1 MQLDK
6 VMLAILAISPLL
18 SLCDNADL
26 LGQKTAASVEAKL
39 ERQLKVLEGQ
49 IDHLDWYF
57 KVGYYNHEDNLMM
70 DDVEEFV
77 SNPINTF
84 TMIKRLT
91 MYWPSVRDHL
101 FNQTLIAEWEDL
113 LKEMETLQSST
124 IESSVPS
131 SQ

>member
-1 MQLDK
+1 
-6 VMLAILAISPLL
+6 MLAILAISPLL

-26 LGQKTAASVEAKL
+26 LVQKTEAVEAKL
-39 ERQLKVLEGQ
+39 ERQLKVIEGQ
-49 IDHLDWYF
+49 IEHLDWYF
-57 KVGYYNHEDNLMM
+57 KVGYHNPEDSLMM

-91 MYWPSVRDHL
+91 LYWPSVRDHL

-113 LKEMETLQSST
+113 LKEMETMETMQSM
-124 IESSVPS
+124 IESSVPM